1 MTARANSS
9 EEMMLAGS
17 ESLPAD
23 RLASRGAAIGTM
35 FCASTAAACAGIDRS
50 LGEFIGDVAQPMI
63 VVST

>member
-1 MTARANSS
+1 
-9 EEMMLAGS
+9 MLAGS

-50 LGEFIGDVAQPMI
+50 LGEFIGDVAQPVI
-63 VVST
+63 IVST